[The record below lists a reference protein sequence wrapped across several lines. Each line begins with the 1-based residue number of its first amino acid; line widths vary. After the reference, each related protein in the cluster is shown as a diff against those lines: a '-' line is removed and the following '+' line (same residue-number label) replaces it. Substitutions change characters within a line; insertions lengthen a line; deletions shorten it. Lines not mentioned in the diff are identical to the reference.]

1 MTEPNGNLEL
11 KTGFGTLAATGTT
24 VFVVVALSLLT
35 GIALYEHM
43 QRRIEHGE
51 IDDLVRSENAITR
64 IKMEALICTN
74 RLNLYFQ
81 TIPKGDEISFQKIP
95 QEFWECMPKNLLDRT
110 IR

>member
-1 MTEPNGNLEL
+1 MAEPNGKIEL
-11 KTGFGTLAATGTT
+11 KTGFGSIAAAGTT

-35 GIALYEHM
+35 GIALYEHW
-43 QRRIEHGE
+43 QRRVEHGE
-51 IDDLVRSENAITR
+51 LDELVRAENAATR
-64 IKMEALICTN
+64 VKMDAIICTN

-95 QEFWECMPKNLLDRT
+95 NEFWECMPKNLLDRT